1 MRWVVRLWDERISW
15 LTGWLIRPDKSKKME
30 ILPLSLTSPPKITV
44 YILKHMSFT
53 ITSRPISVSVPLTST
68 PPHPPPRA
76 KTQTKMCVSLQKKR
90 SHMYHKHAGQQ
101 AEPAGAGGGFT
112 AGPLHTNN
120 EFGHKIAERLFNYLE
135 HRQTERL
142 AGWQVDKQAER

>member
-1 MRWVVRLWDERISW
+1 
-15 LTGWLIRPDKSKKME
+15 
-30 ILPLSLTSPPKITV
+30 
-44 YILKHMSFT
+44 
-53 ITSRPISVSVPLTST
+53 
-68 PPHPPPRA
+68 
-76 KTQTKMCVSLQKKR
+76 
-90 SHMYHKHAGQQ
+90 MYHKHAGQQ

-142 AGWQVDKQAER
+142 AG